1 MEGLASKLGY
11 NATSTEDAAIFTADS
26 LSSFD
31 AVVFLNT
38 TGDVLNDG
46 QQANFEEFI
55 QAGGGYLGIHA
66 AADTEYDWPWYGKLA
81 GGYFNGHPGNPN
93 VREGVIR
100 KTDVSHYITES
111 IPMEWKRADEW
122 YDYKDVNPAIN
133 VLLKVDEKTYGGGKM
148 GENHPIT
155 WFHEY
160 DGGRAFYTGMG
171 HTAESFREA
180 LVLTMLERALQ
191 YVTGEHK

>member
-1 MEGLASKLGY
+1 MEGLASNLGY
-11 NATSTEDAAIFTADS
+11 NATSTEDAAVFTADS
-26 LSSFD
+26 LGSFD

-93 VREGVIR
+93 VREGVVR

-111 IPMEWKRADEW
+111 IPKDWKRADEW
-122 YDYKDVNPAIN
+122 YNYKDVNPVIN
-133 VLLKVDEKTYGGGKM
+133 VLLEVDEETYEGGTM
-148 GENHPIT
+148 GENHPIA

-171 HTAESFREA
+171 HTSESFREA